1 MIYVVTYATHSF
13 GNYEKMIENEYGVQF
28 VVLGWGEKWKGYMHK
43 LKSIHEYC
51 KTLKEDDIV
60 IQLDAFD
67 VWVKGY
73 LQNCIE
79 YFKKNNYKVLFSK
92 DCPYSNPIHKYLSD
106 RVFKT
111 TCPKNT
117 IINAGMY
124 MGYVKHLLPI
134 MEEAVKSDEL
144 DDQRIFNKLCGNFQ
158 NEISIDHDNVI
169 FQNVDSNKLIENSNA
184 IFVQYPGKPS
194 IARWSRAVTD
204 YSRYLVFE
212 IIVLLLI
219 LCLIYYGIMKL
230 RMKRSVK

>member
-1 MIYVVTYATHSF
+1 
-13 GNYEKMIENEYGVQF
+13 
-28 VVLGWGEKWKGYMHK
+28 
-43 LKSIHEYC
+43 
-51 KTLKEDDIV
+51 
-60 IQLDAFD
+60 
-67 VWVKGY
+67 
-73 LQNCIE
+73 
-79 YFKKNNYKVLFSK
+79 
-92 DCPYSNPIHKYLSD
+92 
-106 RVFKT
+106 
-111 TCPKNT
+111 
-117 IINAGMY
+117 MY